1 MLTSVC
7 GFASLLPSGFPG
19 LKQLGLYSIS
29 GLIAAALVTRF
40 LLPALLPANFSI
52 RNVTP
57 LGMRV
62 TGLLRRAQGLKRCRA
77 LVVRRCARVLA
88 LTLLYLDRTSLWN
101 RELSRLESRLSRGA
115 AL

>member
-7 GFASLLPSGFPG
+7 GFASLLPSGIPG

-40 LLPALLPANFSI
+40 VLPALLPAGFSI

-57 LGMRV
+57 LGMHVARALAA
-62 TGLLRRAQGLKRCRA
+62 GSEAQGHDA
-77 LVVRRCARVLA
+77 LVVRRRAGDAGIDGCCIRIGRRSGIAN
-88 LTLLYLDRTSLWN
+88 SPP
-101 RELSRLESRLSRGA
+101 
-115 AL
+115 